1 MGRYGGSFAAGR
13 LRDQR
18 SALLID
24 PIVGSSRREYS
35 GSRRGLFASGSPFGV
50 GRIEGNDVSVP
61 TIFDLCTPRA
71 DILQGRVTEAE
82 FAADLARVLAS
93 DGGTGYADYTDPAR
107 FFANTY
113 PTRGLKEL
121 LANVCRRMSGAGGEV
136 AAIFRLD
143 TSYGGGK
150 THGLIA
156 LAHAAKG
163 MQGVAQP
170 EEFVDPALLPS
181 GPVRVAAFDGE
192 NADPANGRD
201 MGDGVKAK
209 TPWGELAYALAGKQG
224 FKRVRSSDEKHMAP
238 GASTL
243 RELFGDQPTL
253 ILLDELSVYLRS
265 VQSIDHARGQLTA
278 FLTRLFSAV
287 ESAPNAALVYTLA
300 IGKDNRATDAY
311 SDENKFI
318 ADAMAELEKVSA
330 RKATLLNPTRE
341 EETVKV
347 LRRRLFETIDE
358 GRVEEVVQPYKKR
371 WDAHQEFLPPDVG
384 RPTIVEGFRA
394 SYPFH
399 PEVLETLTTKTATL
413 ESFQRVRG
421 MLRLLGKTVAHL
433 WETRPEDACAIHLHH
448 IDPGHEPIRA
458 EIVTRLGQE
467 QYLPAIANDVSS
479 GSPDRPS
486 FAQHIDASSYSGM
499 PPYTEYA
506 ARTIFLHSLAF
517 NDPLKGLPPEEL
529 RFSMVG
535 PVLDISFI
543 DDARKKFV
551 AESAYLDDKPG
562 ATMRFHVDANLNQII
577 RREERNVDAGDARAQ
592 LNDRIQQV
600 FGGTV
605 FDLVHFPGG
614 PYDVDDNVGSGRP
627 RLAILSYD
635 GLSIGP
641 GEVQAPDL
649 IRRIYERTGK
659 EGKKTREL
667 RNNVVF
673 LVADGGFRD
682 KMRDAVRHR
691 LALTALNR
699 ADRLGDLAEYQQT
712 KVKELDGKAEQKVAG
727 AIQACYRHLF
737 YPSQQAAASG
747 VALAHTAIDLPST
760 SDQPGAGQTQ
770 VVRVLRELGKLR
782 LPEDAPDQPAYVRDA
797 TPLKVKGEITTQAL
811 RNEFRRNPKLP
822 MLIGDDV
829 FVKGVRQGVKGKL
842 YIYRSGDLVCGPGEP
857 SVSIKIDQQS
867 MVLTMAYA
875 KKQGVWPRPK
885 PDGPDP
891 PIGPLPPPP
900 PPPPP
905 PPSGTIPVFDAEGIL
920 RAALVQIWEQSR
932 ANKEVKKIGEITI
945 RIFDAELGLRLLRVA
960 PSVPKARKKAKLT
973 ASYQSADGG
982 NLDLEFEGPVSD
994 VKPVT
999 DFLEPQL
1006 RAAKEQNATISLTLS
1021 YPDGLTL
1028 NGPDPGKLT
1037 ERLSRFVSGS
1047 AHVTAKPL
1055 QEKE

>member
-1 MGRYGGSFAAGR
+1 M
-13 LRDQR
+13 
-18 SALLID
+18 
-24 PIVGSSRREYS
+24 P
-35 GSRRGLFASGSPFGV
+35 
-50 GRIEGNDVSVP
+50 VP
-61 TIFDLCTPRA
+61 TIFETCTPRA
-71 DILQGRVTEAE
+71 DILEGRVTEAE

-113 PTRGLKEL
+113 PTRGLKDL
-121 LANVCRRMSGAGGEV
+121 LANVCRRLSGAGGEV

-163 MQGVAQP
+163 MQGVAEP
-170 EEFVDPALLPS
+170 EEFVDPTLIPTV
-181 GPVRVAAFDGE
+181 PVRVAAFDGD
-192 NADPANGRD
+192 NANPADGRD
-201 MGDGVKAK
+201 MGEGVRAK
-209 TPWGELAYALAGKQG
+209 TPWGELAYALAGRVG
-224 FKRVRSSDEKHMAP
+224 FDRVGKSDEEHSDP
-238 GASTL
+238 GADTL
-243 RELFGDQPTL
+243 SNLLGDEPAL
-253 ILLDELSVYLRS
+253 ILLDELSIYLRK
-265 VQSIDHARGQLTA
+265 VRAKPEAHGQFAA
-278 FLTRLFSAV
+278 FLSSLHKAV
-287 ESAPNAALVYTLA
+287 EGKPKVALVYTLA
-300 IGKDNRATDAY
+300 IGKEGQGIDAFGE
-311 SDENKFI
+311 ENELV
-318 ADAMAELEKVSA
+318 ADALEAARRYVDEAMEELEKVSA
-330 RKATLLNPTRE
+330 RKATILNPTRE
-341 EETVKV
+341 EETAKV
-347 LRRRLFETIDE
+347 LRRRLFEAVDDA
-358 GRVEEVVQPYKKR
+358 RAEEVIQAYRKR

-384 RPTIVEGFRA
+384 RPTTVEGFRA
-394 SYPFH
+394 NYPFH

-458 EIVTRLGQE
+458 EIVTRLGQG
-467 QYLPAIANDVSS
+467 QYRPAITNDVSS
-479 GSPDRPS
+479 GTPGKSS
-486 FAQHIDASSYSGM
+486 FAQQIDASFYSGM
-499 PPYTEYA
+499 PPYTEYV

-517 NDPLKGLPPEEL
+517 NDPLKGLPPEAL
-529 RFSMVG
+529 CYSMVG

-577 RREERNVDAGDARAQ
+577 RREESNVDAGDARAQ

-600 FGGTV
+600 FDARV

-641 GEVQAPDL
+641 GEVHVPDL

-659 EGKKTREL
+659 DGRKTREL

-673 LVADGGFRD
+673 LVADRGFLG
-682 KMRDAVRHR
+682 KMRYAVRHR

-699 ADRLGDLAEYQQT
+699 ADRIRDLAEYQQT
-712 KVKELDGKAEQKVAG
+712 KLKELDGKAEQKVAG

-760 SDQPGAGQTQ
+760 SEKPGAGQNQ

-829 FVKGVRQGVKGKL
+829 FVKGVRQGVQGKL
-842 YIYRSGDLVCGPGEP
+842 YVYRSGDLLWGPGEP
-857 SVSIKIDQQS
+857 TVQIKTDQQS

-875 KKQGVWPRPK
+875 KKQGIWPRPK
-885 PDGPDP
+885 PDEPDP
-891 PIGPLPPPP
+891 PVEPDDPPDPPPVTP
-900 PPPPP
+900 PEPE
-905 PPSGTIPVFDAEGIL
+905 TEVIFDAEGIL
-920 RAALVQIWEQSR
+920 RAALVQVWEKAR
-932 ANKEVKKIGEITI
+932 ANKEVKRIGELTI
-945 RIFDAELGLRLLRVA
+945 RNFDAELGFRLLRVA
-960 PSVPKARKKAKLT
+960 PSVPKARKEAKLT

-982 NLDLEFEGPVSD
+982 NLELEFGGPVSD

-1006 RAAKEQNATISLTLS
+1006 RAAEEQNATISLTLS

-1028 NGPDPGKLT
+1028 NGQDPEKLT

-1047 AHVTAKPL
+1047 AHVTARAL